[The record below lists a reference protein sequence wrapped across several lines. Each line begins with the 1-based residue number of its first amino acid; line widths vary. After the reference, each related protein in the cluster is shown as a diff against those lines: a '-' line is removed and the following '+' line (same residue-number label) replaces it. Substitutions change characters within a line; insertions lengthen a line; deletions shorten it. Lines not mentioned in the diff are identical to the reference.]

1 LKNIEVATLQQ
12 KLIEISGTHV
22 SPLDVTVSNV
32 RHYEA
37 LLKATES
44 LNRVLEGLLSGLTLE
59 LIAQELRTGIY
70 YIGSITGEVTPDDI
84 LGNIFSKFCIGK

>member
-1 LKNIEVATLQQ
+1 
-12 KLIEISGTHV
+12 
-22 SPLDVTVSNV
+22 
-32 RHYEA
+32 
-37 LLKATES
+37 